1 MAIRILEEDERE
13 KYEARRREMVLSHTT
28 VIMNGLLETPEAQEE
43 RERKARRDVLTEAR
57 EVADRAERE
66 AQCRKWKEVHGCD
79 ISIDHVV
86 DAEKSALREVSSDSS
101 LILPSQMVSD
111 ILKHMLLLNKD
122 AKAQV
127 FGCRSLLHMID
138 AKIGTSTGCAPNFG
152 GWAHAQAIVAEAG
165 TIEIV
170 LEAMR
175 VHNASEAVR
184 LAGMQLLGALAIGNQ
199 TNRTRIGSTKGIDAL
214 LFGVRPDMSDLRSRS
229 LTATGCLALRNVAVE
244 HADNLKTLVASRGIQ
259 FLVAALRV
267 FADSQEVQVGSVL
280 AYCTC
285 VLLRKPAPDT
295 RAPIAAQEG
304 AIGLLRS
311 MAQSNPEWRK
321 SLDNLGYRTVLR
333 RHATSTNVFP
343 VGAGTTTSLDSV
355 SPAHCVSLICSSSHS
370 FPSRAVFSRLEP
382 CAPRSSSRRY
392 ARLLMHHACTDA
404 ASDACTIWM
413 QNDEQLCRQ
422 DTQAIGSGT
431 VQKLLG
437 ERETCT

>member
-1 MAIRILEEDERE
+1 LELPKSGPMAIRILEEDERE
-13 KYEARRREMVLSHTT
+13 KYEARRREMVLSHTA

-43 RERKARRDVLTEAR
+43 RQRKACRDVRTEAR
-57 EVADRAERE
+57 DVADCAERE
-66 AQCRKWKEVHGCD
+66 AQYRKWKEVQGCD

-86 DAEKSALREVSSDSS
+86 DAEKSALMEVSSDSS
-101 LILPSQMVSD
+101 FILPSQMVSD

-127 FGCRSLLHMID
+127 FGCRSLVDMIVPGGAD
-138 AKIGTSTGCAPNFG
+138 GNVGTSTGRAPNFG
-152 GWAHAQAIVAEAG
+152 GWAHAQAVVAEAG

-175 VHNASEAVR
+175 VHNASEGVR

-199 TNRTRIGSTKGIDAL
+199 TNRTRIGSTMGIETIMDAL

-229 LTATGCLALRNVAVE
+229 LTAMGCLALRNVAVE

-285 VLLRKPAPDT
+285 MILRKPAPDT

-321 SLDNLGYRTVLR
+321 SLDNLGYSKVLR

-343 VGAGTTTSLDSV
+343 VGAGTTTSFDSD
-355 SPAHCVSLICSSSHS
+355 SFAHCASLICSSSHS
-370 FPSRAVFSRLEP
+370 LPSRAVFSRLNR
-382 CAPRSSSRRY
+382 ALR
-392 ARLLMHHACTDA
+392 ARVCGGMRGC
-404 ASDACTIWM
+404 
-413 QNDEQLCRQ
+413 
-422 DTQAIGSGT
+422 
-431 VQKLLG
+431 
-437 ERETCT
+437 

>member
-28 VIMNGLLETPEAQEE
+28 VIRNGLLETPEAQQE
-43 RERKARRDVLTEAR
+43 RERKARRDVRTEAR

-66 AQCRKWKEVHGCD
+66 AQYRTWKEAEGCD
-79 ISIDHVV
+79 THIEHVA
-86 DAEKSALREVSSDSS
+86 DAEKRALREVSSDSS
-101 LILPSQMVSD
+101 FTLPSQMVSA

-122 AKAQV
+122 ANAQV
-127 FGCRSLLHMID
+127 SGCRSLVDMIVPGGAD
-138 AKIGTSTGCAPNFG
+138 GKIGTSTGHAPNFG
-152 GWAHAQAIVAEAG
+152 GWTHAQAVVAEAG

-175 VHNASEAVR
+175 IHNASEAVR

-199 TNRTRIGSTKGIDAL
+199 TNRTRIGSTRGIETIMDAI

-267 FADSQEVQVGSVL
+267 FADSQEVQVCSVL
-280 AYCTC
+280 VYYTC
-285 VLLRKPAPDT
+285 MLLRKPAPDT
-295 RAPIAAQEG
+295 RSPFAAQEG
-304 AIGLLRS
+304 AMGLLRS
-311 MAQSNPEWRK
+311 MAQSNLEWCK
-321 SLDNLGYRTVLR
+321 SLNNLGYSKVLR

-355 SPAHCVSLICSSSHS
+355 SFAHFAFLICSSSHS
-370 FPSRAVFSRLEP
+370 LPSRAVFSCLNRAL
-382 CAPRSSSRRY
+382 R
-392 ARLLMHHACTDA
+392 ARVCGVMRGC
-404 ASDACTIWM
+404 
-413 QNDEQLCRQ
+413 
-422 DTQAIGSGT
+422 
-431 VQKLLG
+431 
-437 ERETCT
+437 